1 LKSNDL
7 GGNLAVKIK
16 LQREIRGKMVDHYEY
31 YSEKMV
37 TKSDLK
43 KADEIDSLLKQKC
56 DDIVKKFKHKKII
69 KTGKHKG
76 NLETWYK
83 LGKELSFIDEL
94 DVREQDRRWIY
105 RAIYNHIDWINVDKA
120 AIKHPEHSH
129 YSKCHQIS
137 KFPWEK
143 VKAIGNWSQWYPL
156 LENAM
161 FANNDGE
168 RLMNW
173 LYDRILED
181 DERIKGWPT
190 KKSRIFNKHLT
201 PRINQKISTK
211 QISDDELSNILENVA
226 NKAHSEYQK

>member
-1 LKSNDL
+1 M
-7 GGNLAVKIK
+7 AVKIK
-16 LQREIRGKMVDHYEY
+16 LKRDIRGRNVSYHEY
-31 YSEKMV
+31 YSEKLV
-37 TKSDLK
+37 TKDDVK
-43 KADEIDSLLKQKC
+43 KADWIDEELEKYCK
-56 DDIVKKFKHKKII
+56 DIVVKFESGGFLKS
-69 KTGKHKG
+69 GKNKG

-161 FANNDGE
+161 FANKDGE

-173 LYDRILED
+173 LYERILEG
-181 DERIKGWPT
+181 DERIKSWPV
-190 KKSRIFNKHLT
+190 KKSRLFNKHLT

-211 QISDDELSNILENVA
+211 QISDDELSEILDEVA
-226 NKAHSEYQK
+226 DKAHSDFKK